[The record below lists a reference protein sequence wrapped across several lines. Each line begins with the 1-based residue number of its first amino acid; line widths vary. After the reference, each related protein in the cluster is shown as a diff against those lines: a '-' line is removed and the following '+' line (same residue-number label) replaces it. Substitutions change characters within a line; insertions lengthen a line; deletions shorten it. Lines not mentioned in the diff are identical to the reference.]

1 MRFASKQIC
10 TKFNSIC
17 LDFCLNLRVITY
29 GVQLKHP
36 TLKHGHLQQKKLN
49 NIGPP
54 GYEDTYDLPLTC
66 ACMDS
71 LQSIGMDRAV
81 PT

>member
-1 MRFASKQIC
+1 M
-10 TKFNSIC
+10 
-17 LDFCLNLRVITY
+17 
-29 GVQLKHP
+29 KHP